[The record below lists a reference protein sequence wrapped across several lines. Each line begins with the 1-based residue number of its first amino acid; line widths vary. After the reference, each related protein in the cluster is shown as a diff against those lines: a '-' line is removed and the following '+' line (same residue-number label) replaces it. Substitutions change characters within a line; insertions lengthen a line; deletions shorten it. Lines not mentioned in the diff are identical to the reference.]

1 MDRKTV
7 IVLIIS
13 FALMLLWPHLVN
25 RIYPPRPLP
34 RQTNLLAVATNQLAA
49 GSNGLSPMLVPPGS
63 NLPPTGACV
72 PLVTSGEPEQL
83 VVLEN
88 ALARYTFSSHGGGL
102 KLVELKR
109 YPETVGCYRK
119 GSTTNLASLN
129 TAAAVPALALLGGEA
144 LQGDGVYTLSRS
156 QDCVRAE
163 KPLSNGLLVVKEFR
177 LSSNY
182 LLAVT
187 VRLENRS
194 GQALTLPPQLWEVG
208 TATPMGPLDDASRLA
223 VYWYNGAKREVSAS
237 EFSSTG
243 FLCMPRTPPARIE
256 RGHNDILWASVHNQF
271 FALAVL
277 LPSNAPAAQL
287 TVLKTNLPPPS
298 PAVLEIAPRANRNPF
313 GLRAVLT
320 YPALKLEAGQA
331 WERQFHVYAG
341 PKEYQ
346 LLVEIA
352 AAFGNELDLLMD
364 YGGFFG
370 FFAKLLLL
378 SMNFLHDT
386 LKLSYALAIIVITV
400 LIKLLFW
407 PLTQASTRSMKR
419 MQQLQPQ
426 MKVIQEK
433 YKDDPAKMNRK
444 LMEFMKEHKVSPMA
458 GCLPILIQLPVFFG
472 FYKMILTAIELRG
485 ARFLWAC
492 DLTKPDTILY
502 VLGFPINPLPLIMG
516 ATMLWQSY
524 LTPTSPGMDPVQQRL
539 MKYVMPL
546 FFLGILYNFS
556 AGLTLYWT
564 VQNLLSIAQ
573 MKLTRAQEQA
583 VAAKPAGPTKK
594 K

>member
-1 MDRKTV
+1 MDRKAV

-25 RIYPPRPLP
+25 RLYPPRPMPGL
-34 RQTNLLAVATNQLAA
+34 TNLLAGATNQLPG
-49 GSNGLSPMLVPPGS
+49 GSDWLAPPTVVS
-63 NLPPTGACV
+63 NLPTPAAPL
-72 PLVTSGEPEQL
+72 PLVSSSASEQL
-83 VVLEN
+83 AVLEN
-88 ALARYTFSSHGGGL
+88 AQARYTFSSYGGGL
-102 KLVELKR
+102 KLIELKR
-109 YPETVGCYRK
+109 YPETVGRSRK
-119 GSTTNLASLN
+119 VAATNVATLN
-129 TAAAVPALALLGGEA
+129 TEAAVPALAILGGEA
-144 LQGDGVYTLSRS
+144 LQGDGVFHLS
-156 QDCVRAE
+156 QGNDWVRAE
-163 KPLSNGLLVVKEFR
+163 KQLTNGLHVVKEFR

-187 VRLENRS
+187 VRLENRC
-194 GQALTLPPQLWEVG
+194 GQALPLPPQWWEVG
-208 TATPMGPLDDASRLA
+208 TATPMGPLDDSSLLG
-223 VYWYNGAKREVSAS
+223 VYWYNGTKQEVSAS
-237 EFSSTG
+237 EFSETG
-243 FLCMPRTPPARIE
+243 FLCLPRTPPAFIE
-256 RGHNDILWASVHNQF
+256 RGDHDILWASVHNQF
-271 FALAVL
+271 FALALV

-287 TVLKTNLPPPS
+287 TVLKTNLPPPD
-298 PAVLEIAPRANRNPF
+298 PALLKEVPQANRHPF
-313 GLRAVLT
+313 GLRALLT
-320 YPALKLEAGQA
+320 YPALKLEPGAV
-331 WERQFHVYAG
+331 WERQCYVYAG
-341 PKEYQ
+341 PKEYR
-346 LLVEIA
+346 LLVELA

-426 MKVIQEK
+426 MKAIQEK

-485 ARFLWAC
+485 ARFLWAY
-492 DLTKPDTILY
+492 DLTKPDTLFY
-502 VLGFPINPLPLIMG
+502 LPGLGWPVNPLPLIMG
-516 ATMLWQSY
+516 ATMLWQAR
-524 LTPTSPGMDPVQQRL
+524 LTPTSPGMDPMQQRL
-539 MKYVMPL
+539 LKYMPL
-546 FFLGILYNFS
+546 LFLVILYNFS

-583 VAAKPAGPTKK
+583 AAAKPASPPNKK
-594 K
+594 